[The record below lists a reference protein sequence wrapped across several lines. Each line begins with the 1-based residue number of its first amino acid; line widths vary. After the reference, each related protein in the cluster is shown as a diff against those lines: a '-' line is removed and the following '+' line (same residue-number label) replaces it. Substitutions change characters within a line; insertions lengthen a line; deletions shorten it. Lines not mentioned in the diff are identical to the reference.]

1 MRSIPG
7 DLRELP
13 VQREREG
20 WSQERGEE
28 AGTPEPS
35 DTGALEG
42 AALIVGVQ
50 WGAASSSRVSVQD
63 NRPTR

>member
-50 WGAASSSRVSVQD
+50 
-63 NRPTR
+63 